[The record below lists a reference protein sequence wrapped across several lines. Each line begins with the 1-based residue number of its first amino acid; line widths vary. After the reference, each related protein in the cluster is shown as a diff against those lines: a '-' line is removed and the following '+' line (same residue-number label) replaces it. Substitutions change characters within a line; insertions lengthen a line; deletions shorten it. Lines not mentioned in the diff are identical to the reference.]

1 MGLAED
7 LATVDRPRCAF
18 GRWLDSAPNDD
29 RVAVLDYIGQIH
41 EKRKLQPRGTGPSV
55 QRLTDTLNANG
66 VQLGIRVT
74 QMHVNGSCRCEDDY
88 GTG

>member
-7 LATVDRPRCAF
+7 LATVDRRRCAF
-18 GRWLDSAPNDD
+18 GKWLDSATDGD
-29 RVAVLDYIGQIH
+29 RAAVLDYIAQIH
-41 EKRKLQPRGTGPSV
+41 EKRKLQPRGAGPSV

-74 QMHVNGSCRCEDDY
+74 QMHVNGSCRCEDNH